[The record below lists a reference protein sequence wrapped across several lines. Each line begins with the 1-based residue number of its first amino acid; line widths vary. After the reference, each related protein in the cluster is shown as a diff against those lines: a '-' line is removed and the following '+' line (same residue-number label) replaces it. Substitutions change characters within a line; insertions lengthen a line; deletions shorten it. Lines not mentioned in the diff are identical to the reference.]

1 MLLLSKILINNNYLK
16 VILLSFLFIC
26 CAPNEKEK
34 IYSEELQSLISYV
47 QDKSDFNYTIKD
59 TIKSKGASVYRVKMN
74 SGSWLTKELVN
85 EPIWWHWIDIVIPDT
100 LDTSTSLLFIGGG
113 SKFDNDLFLDS
124 LSIQKAI
131 ETKSIISHISNIPF
145 QPLKFISSDSIER
158 YEDNLI
164 AYGWNK
170 FLQGGA
176 KKEDAEW
183 LARFPMTRAVVRAMD
198 VIQEITSGS
207 EHAVKKFF
215 ISGAS
220 KRGWTTWTTAAVDK
234 RVMGIA
240 PLVIDVLNLVP
251 SFDHHYKLYG
261 DWSPAVNDYVEFH
274 IMDWMNTKEFKKLMN
289 YIEPYQFK
297 ELFTMPKLI
306 INGTIDEFFATDS
319 WKFYWE
325 DIPDKKYL
333 QYVPNG
339 NHGLTE
345 GYRYK
350 NIFSFYDRL
359 IHSRNLPEMEWHIEK
374 DVFHL
379 NLGID
384 IPYSI
389 SLWKINNPNSR
400 DFRIWEVGRNWK
412 KINIKSNKFGKYEIA
427 APMSDGY
434 TASLVEVVFYP
445 NSESPITLT
454 TGTHVLPNKYSF
466 SSYKSKIKTEENDK

>member
-1 MLLLSKILINNNYLK
+1 M
-16 VILLSFLFIC
+16 
-26 CAPNEKEK
+26 
-34 IYSEELQSLISYV
+34 QSLISYV

-124 LSIQKAI
+124 LSVQKAI

-207 EHAVKKFF
+207 EYAVKKFF

-234 RVMGIA
+234 RVMGMA
-240 PLVIDVLNLVP
+240 PLVIDV
-251 SFDHHYKLYG
+251 
-261 DWSPAVNDYVEFH
+261 
-274 IMDWMNTKEFKKLMN
+274 
-289 YIEPYQFK
+289 
-297 ELFTMPKLI
+297 
-306 INGTIDEFFATDS
+306 
-319 WKFYWE
+319 
-325 DIPDKKYL
+325 
-333 QYVPNG
+333 
-339 NHGLTE
+339 
-345 GYRYK
+345 
-350 NIFSFYDRL
+350 
-359 IHSRNLPEMEWHIEK
+359 
-374 DVFHL
+374 
-379 NLGID
+379 
-384 IPYSI
+384 
-389 SLWKINNPNSR
+389 
-400 DFRIWEVGRNWK
+400 
-412 KINIKSNKFGKYEIA
+412 
-427 APMSDGY
+427 
-434 TASLVEVVFYP
+434 
-445 NSESPITLT
+445 
-454 TGTHVLPNKYSF
+454 
-466 SSYKSKIKTEENDK
+466 